1 MNKLILTCLIFSS
14 LIKVNTVFSQNEDA
28 WVLTKTK
35 NGIEIF
41 TLKTEASALKS
52 FKARMIVPGK
62 VEDFVAVLH
71 DVEAM
76 PDWGYNIKYASLLER
91 SGDTVQI
98 YYAEASMPFPF
109 SNRDGIYLNTFIW
122 NSQAK
127 KLRVDI
133 QLLPEYMDVKDKLVR
148 VKGSGDWHVNTLKD
162 GNLEMIFR
170 MQVDPGGEIPAWLVN
185 MFIDETPFDTMTNI
199 REMMKKTKY
208 LHRDFEFIH

>member
-1 MNKLILTCLIFSS
+1 MNKLILTCLIITFV
-14 LIKVNTVFSQNEDA
+14 IKADFVIGQNEDA

-41 TLKTEASALKS
+41 TLKTEASAIKS

-76 PDWGYNIKYASLLER
+76 PDWGYNIKNACLLER

-109 SNRDGIYLNTFIW
+109 SNRDGIYLNTFVW
-122 NSQAK
+122 NSETK

-133 QLLPEYMDVKDKLVR
+133 QLLPEYMEAKDKLVR
-148 VKGSGDWHVNTLKD
+148 VKGNGDWHVNTLKD
-162 GNLEMIFR
+162 GNLEIIFR

-185 MFIDETPFDTMTNI
+185 MFINETPFDTMTNI
-199 REMMKKTKY
+199 REMMKKAKY
-208 LHRDFEFIH
+208 RHRDFEFIH